1 MLRRLHSMLGL
12 FCGVLAILLGLTGA
26 LLSLNPALDRLG
38 TTVPSG
44 VSVAEMAGRV
54 VRQYPGVEQIQRTPS
69 GTLIVYYS
77 TVAGAS
83 VVRVDPAS
91 GAATAYAPSALFRW
105 IKQLHRSMLLGT
117 PGRIAAG
124 LTALTLLGLCVSG
137 LLLLVKRTGGWRQ
150 LAAPLHGSWS
160 QRWHAELGR
169 IAIAGLL
176 LSALTGAYM
185 SAATFGLVS
194 DGMQSEPDFPA
205 ATSGG
210 PPAAASGLAAL
221 KQADLSDLREL
232 VFPIP
237 GDPNAVYTLRTMQGD
252 GYVDQSTGALLTYRP
267 HSVVREGVELVYRL
281 HTGEGLW
288 WLGLLLGVCALA
300 APWLAI
306 TGATVWWRRHRAKP
320 RIRDNSSAQS
330 ADTVILVGSE
340 NNSTWGFAQALHDA
354 LRIQGR
360 QIHTA
365 PMNQLSGR
373 YRRARDLILLTA
385 TYGDGDA
392 PATANRFLE
401 RLERLPANPALK
413 FCVLGFGD
421 RQFQKFCQF
430 ARDVDTAMVGHGWQR
445 SLELTTVDRQSP
457 QEFMRW
463 GVSVGAMLGIELKL
477 EHAPRHPPTF
487 LLRLEKRI
495 DYGLQE
501 QEPTAVLRFA
511 ATPVHQSRT
520 LSKGPLWQGR
530 LPHFEAGDL
539 VGVIA
544 PGSPVPRFYSLAS
557 GARDGVLEICVRRQ
571 PGGLCS
577 SYLHGLRPGACIAAF
592 ILPNPQFRPASGKA
606 PVILIG
612 AGTGIGPLAG
622 FIRNNSGR
630 HPMYLYWGG
639 RDPESDFLYE
649 PELRNYLADRRLT
662 QLHAAFS
669 RVKDGQRVQN
679 RLIDDGDNLRSLI
692 ADGGQVLVCGSRAM
706 AESVRRA
713 LNEVLAPLKLD
724 VQSLKSD
731 GRYRE
736 DVF

>member
-1 MLRRLHSMLGL
+1 MPRQLHSVLGL
-12 FCGVLAILLGLTGA
+12 FFGVLLILLGVTGA
-26 LLSLNPALDRLG
+26 LLSLDPALDRLAA
-38 TTVPSG
+38 TVPRG

-54 VRQYPGVEQIQRTPS
+54 ARQFPGVEQIQRTPS
-69 GTLIVYYS
+69 GSLIVYYS
-77 TVAGAS
+77 TDVGAGVA
-83 VVRVDPAS
+83 RIDPVS
-91 GAATAYAPSALFRW
+91 GAVTAYAPSVFFRW
-105 IKQLHRSMLLGT
+105 VKQLHRSMLLDT
-117 PGRIAAG
+117 PGRLAAG
-124 LTALTLLGLCVSG
+124 LTALALLGLCVSG
-137 LLLLVKRTGGWRQ
+137 VLLLVKRTGGWRRVG
-150 LAAPLHGSWS
+150 APLHGNWS

-169 IAIAGLL
+169 MATAGLL
-176 LSALTGAYM
+176 LSALTGGYL

-210 PPAAASGLAAL
+210 PPAPVSSLAAL
-221 KQADLSDLREL
+221 KLADLGDLREL

-237 GDPNAVYTLRTMQGD
+237 GDRAAVYTLRTMRGD
-252 GYVDQSTGALLTYRP
+252 GYVDQSTGTLLTHRP
-267 HSVVREGVELVYRL
+267 HSVLREGYELAYRL

-288 WLGLLLGVCALA
+288 WLGLLLGVCALV
-300 APWLAI
+300 APWLAF
-306 TGATVWWRRHRAKP
+306 TGALVWWRRRGARP
-320 RIRDNSSAQS
+320 SIRDNGNAQS

-354 LRIQGR
+354 LRANGLQV
-360 QIHTA
+360 HTA
-365 PMNQLSGR
+365 PMNQLSAR
-373 YRRARDLILLTA
+373 YRLARHLILLTA

-392 PATANRFLE
+392 PATANRFLA
-401 RLERLPANPALK
+401 RLERIPANPALG

-421 RQFQKFCQF
+421 RQFPKFCRF
-430 ARDVDTAMVGHGWQR
+430 ATEVDTAMGGHGWR
-445 SLELTTVDRQSP
+445 RALELATIDRQSP

-463 GVSVGAMLGIELKL
+463 GISLGNMLGIPLKL
-477 EHAPRHPPTF
+477 EHAPGHPPTF
-487 LLRLEKRI
+487 ALRLRERV

-501 QEPTAVLRFA
+501 QEPTAVLRFDA
-511 ATPVHQSRT
+511 IPVRQPVTPTTRLSRRR
-520 LSKGPLWQGR
+520 R

-539 VGVIA
+539 VGVVA

-577 SYLHGLRPGACIAAF
+577 GFLHSLELGACVEAF

-622 FIRNNSGR
+622 FIRNNSGK

-649 PELRNYLADRRLT
+649 PELRDYLADRRLT

-669 RVKDGQRVQN
+669 RVKDGKRVQN
-679 RLIDDGDNLRSLI
+679 RLIDDADNLRSLI
-692 ADGGQVLVCGSRAM
+692 AHGGQVLVCGSRAM
-706 AESVRRA
+706 AGSVRRA
-713 LNEVLAPLKLD
+713 LDDVLAPLGLD
-724 VQSLKSD
+724 VQSLKSH

>member
-1 MLRRLHSMLGL
+1 MSRQLHSMLGL
-12 FCGVLAILLGLTGA
+12 FCGFLLILLGLTGA
-26 LLSLNPALDRLG
+26 LLSLDPALDRLG
-38 TTVPSG
+38 ATVRSG
-44 VSVAEMAGRV
+44 GSVAEMAGRV
-54 VRQYPGVEQIQRTPS
+54 ARQYPGVEQIQRTPS
-69 GTLIVYYS
+69 GTLIVYFG
-77 TVAGAS
+77 TDAGPS
-83 VVRVDPAS
+83 VVRVDPVS
-91 GAATAYAPSALFRW
+91 GAASAYAPSVFFRW
-105 IKQLHRSMLLGT
+105 IKQLHRSMLLDT
-117 PGRIAAG
+117 PGRLAAG

-150 LAAPLHGSWS
+150 IAAPLHGNWS

-169 IAIAGLL
+169 IAMAGLL

-194 DGMQSEPDFPA
+194 DGMQSEPDFPT

-210 PPAAASGLAAL
+210 PPAPASGLAAL
-221 KQADLSDLREL
+221 KQADLADLREL
-232 VFPIP
+232 VFPIT
-237 GDPNAVYTLRTMQGD
+237 GDPAAVYTLRTMQGD

-267 HSVVREGVELVYRL
+267 HSVVREGYELVYLL

-300 APWLAI
+300 LPWLAV
-306 TGATVWWRRHRAKP
+306 TGAIVWWRRRRAKP
-320 RIRDNSSAQS
+320 RIRDNSNAQS

-354 LRIQGR
+354 LRAHGR
-360 QIHTA
+360 HVHTA
-365 PMNQLSGR
+365 PMNELSAR
-373 YRRARDLILLTA
+373 YRSAHDLMLLTA
-385 TYGDGDA
+385 TYGEGDA
-392 PATANRFLE
+392 PASANRFLE
-401 RLERLPANPALK
+401 KLERLPANPALR

-421 RQFQKFCQF
+421 RQFPKFCQF
-430 ARDVDTAMVGHGWQR
+430 ARDVDASMAGHGWQR
-445 SLELTTVDRQSP
+445 SLELATVDRQSP

-463 GVSVGAMLGIELKL
+463 GVSVGAMSGIALKL

-487 LLRLEKRI
+487 SLRLEGRV

-511 ATPVHQSRT
+511 AAPVQQART
-520 LSKGPLWQGR
+520 WSKGLPWQRR

-577 SYLHGLRPGACIAAF
+577 SYLHGLRAGACIEAF

-606 PVILIG
+606 PVILVG

-622 FIRNNSGR
+622 FIRNNRGK

-679 RLIDDGDNLRSLI
+679 RIIDDADNLRSLL

-706 AESVRRA
+706 AESVRLA
-713 LNEVLAPLKLD
+713 LDEVLAPLKLD
-724 VQSLKSD
+724 VQSLKRD

>member
-1 MLRRLHSMLGL
+1 MSRRLHSMLGL
-12 FCGVLAILLGLTGA
+12 FCGLLLTVLGLTGA
-26 LLSLNPALDRLG
+26 LLSLDPALDRLG

-54 VRQYPGVEQIQRTPS
+54 ARLYPSVEQIQRTPS
-69 GTLIVYYS
+69 GSLIVYYS
-77 TVAGAS
+77 SDAGDS
-83 VVRVDPAS
+83 VVGVDPVS
-91 GAATAYAPSALFRW
+91 GAATAYAPSVVFRW
-105 IKQLHRSMLLGT
+105 IKQLHRSMLLDT
-117 PGRIAAG
+117 PGRLAAG

-137 LLLLVKRTGGWRQ
+137 MLLLVKRTGGWRQ
-150 LAAPLHGSWS
+150 IAAPLHGNWS

-169 IAIAGLL
+169 IAMAGLL

-185 SAATFGLVS
+185 SAATFALVS
-194 DGMQSEPDFPA
+194 DGMQNEPDFPA

-210 PPAAASGLAAL
+210 PPQPAASLAAL
-221 KQADLSDLREL
+221 KQADLADLREL

-237 GDPNAVYTLRTMQGD
+237 GEPAAVYTLRTMQGD

-267 HSVVREGVELVYRL
+267 HSVVREGYELVYQL

-300 APWLAI
+300 APWLAV
-306 TGATVWWRRHRAKP
+306 TGTMVWWRRRRARP
-320 RIRDNSSAQS
+320 RIRNNSSAQS

-354 LRIQGR
+354 LRAHGR
-360 QIHTA
+360 QVHTA
-365 PMNQLSGR
+365 PMNQFSAR
-373 YRRARDLILLTA
+373 YRSARDLMLLTA
-385 TYGDGDA
+385 TYGDGGA
-392 PATANRFLE
+392 PATASRFLE
-401 RLERLPANPALK
+401 QLERLAANPALR

-421 RQFQKFCQF
+421 RQFPKFCQF
-430 ARDVDTAMVGHGWQR
+430 ARDVDAAMSAHGWQR
-445 SLELTTVDRQSP
+445 ALELATIDRQSS
-457 QEFMRW
+457 QEFTRW
-463 GVSVGAMLGIELKL
+463 GVSVGAMLGIALKL
-477 EHAPRHPPTF
+477 EHAPPHPRTF
-487 LLRLEKRI
+487 ALRLAERI
-495 DYGLQE
+495 DYGVQE

-511 ATPVHQSRT
+511 ATPVHQAHTAPKR
-520 LSKGPLWQGR
+520 LLRQPR

-539 VGVIA
+539 VGVMA

-577 SYLHGLRPGACIAAF
+577 SYLHGLQPGACIEAF

-606 PVILIG
+606 PIILVG

-639 RDPESDFLYE
+639 RNPESDFLYE

-662 QLHAAFS
+662 QLHTAFS
-669 RVKDGQRVQN
+669 RVKDGVRVQN
-679 RLIDDGDNLRSLI
+679 RLIDDADNLRGLI

-706 AESVRRA
+706 AENVRLA

-724 VQSLKSD
+724 VQFLKNH